1 MANHQ
6 QLREISKARLRTA
19 EILLDNFDFD
29 GAVYIMGYALECALK
44 AVICKNLNLLNYPDK
59 GSKDIENIFKTHKFD
74 ILLILSGMENDFSL
88 KSPKKRYENWSE
100 LTKWT
105 TDIRYEPVGT
115 RTATEAKRMYNALVE
130 KPHGVITWIKR
141 HRKW

>member
-115 RTATEAKRMYNALVE
+115 RTATKVDPFVNTVKRSL
-130 KPHGVITWIKR
+130 ID
-141 HRKW
+141 